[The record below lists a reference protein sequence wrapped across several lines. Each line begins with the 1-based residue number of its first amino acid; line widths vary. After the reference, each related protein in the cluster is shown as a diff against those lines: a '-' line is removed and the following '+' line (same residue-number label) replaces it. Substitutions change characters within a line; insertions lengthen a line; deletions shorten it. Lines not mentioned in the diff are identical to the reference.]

1 MTIHQI
7 ECFLEAARTLNFTEA
22 ANHLYI
28 SQQGLSRQIASLEK
42 ELELRL
48 FDRTTRDVRLTRS
61 GELLLWRW
69 KDIPKEI
76 YDSVDM
82 AREEG
87 ERAKRRINLSV
98 VGMSGIIEMAGN
110 ILADYMAF
118 DPEVEFEIN
127 EFTNIKDITN
137 GNPDL
142 MMTVSF
148 TPSYEQLKE
157 KCGLMVIKKLPLYYV
172 MSKKNPLAQKED
184 VVMEDFKGETMLCL
198 FKNFFAGAELRLFE
212 LIAKQEHVLQKARYY
227 ENVNSLEL
235 AIIANEGIH
244 IGFKEFYHNYGERL
258 VMHPMPNSRNQAY
271 ASVIIVWRK
280 ENEKRL
286 ESFIKFL
293 KIIIINNNMLLIIR
307 ILVLD
312 KKGGNCLKYKMVGK
326 KEGSRNLGKGCG
338 PKQLISL
345 VFFWCCIPSLDSAGA
360 MTDSHT
366 KKDMK
371 GKRRR

>member
-1 MTIHQI
+1 M
-7 ECFLEAARTLNFTEA
+7 
-22 ANHLYI
+22 
-28 SQQGLSRQIASLEK
+28 
-42 ELELRL
+42 
-48 FDRTTRDVRLTRS
+48 RLTRS

-198 FKNFFAGAELRLFE
+198 FKNFLPAPSCG
-212 LIAKQEHVLQKARYY
+212 
-227 ENVNSLEL
+227 
-235 AIIANEGIH
+235 
-244 IGFKEFYHNYGERL
+244 
-258 VMHPMPNSRNQAY
+258 
-271 ASVIIVWRK
+271 
-280 ENEKRL
+280 
-286 ESFIKFL
+286 
-293 KIIIINNNMLLIIR
+293 
-307 ILVLD
+307 
-312 KKGGNCLKYKMVGK
+312 CL
-326 KEGSRNLGKGCG
+326 N
-338 PKQLISL
+338 
-345 VFFWCCIPSLDSAGA
+345 
-360 MTDSHT
+360 
-366 KKDMK
+366 
-371 GKRRR
+371 

>member
-127 EFTNIKDITN
+127 EFTNIKD
-137 GNPDL
+137 
-142 MMTVSF
+142 M
-148 TPSYEQLKE
+148 
-157 KCGLMVIKKLPLYYV
+157 PLYYV

-293 KIIIINNNMLLIIR
+293 KNNYN
-307 ILVLD
+307 
-312 KKGGNCLKYKMVGK
+312 
-326 KEGSRNLGKGCG
+326 
-338 PKQLISL
+338 
-345 VFFWCCIPSLDSAGA
+345 
-360 MTDSHT
+360 
-366 KKDMK
+366 
-371 GKRRR
+371 

>member
-142 MMTVSF
+142 MMTVTF

-293 KIIIINNNMLLIIR
+293 KIIIINNHVLLIIR

-345 VFFWCCIPSLDSAGA
+345 VFFWCCIPSQDSADA

>member
-28 SQQGLSRQIASLEK
+28 SQQELSRQIASLEK

-212 LIAKQEHVLQKARYY
+212 LIAKQEHVLQKARY
-227 ENVNSLEL
+227 
-235 AIIANEGIH
+235 
-244 IGFKEFYHNYGERL
+244 
-258 VMHPMPNSRNQAY
+258 
-271 ASVIIVWRK
+271 
-280 ENEKRL
+280 
-286 ESFIKFL
+286 
-293 KIIIINNNMLLIIR
+293 
-307 ILVLD
+307 
-312 KKGGNCLKYKMVGK
+312 
-326 KEGSRNLGKGCG
+326 
-338 PKQLISL
+338 
-345 VFFWCCIPSLDSAGA
+345 
-360 MTDSHT
+360 
-366 KKDMK
+366 
-371 GKRRR
+371 

>member
-1 MTIHQI
+1 
-7 ECFLEAARTLNFTEA
+7 
-22 ANHLYI
+22 
-28 SQQGLSRQIASLEK
+28 
-42 ELELRL
+42 
-48 FDRTTRDVRLTRS
+48 
-61 GELLLWRW
+61 
-69 KDIPKEI
+69 
-76 YDSVDM
+76 
-82 AREEG
+82 
-87 ERAKRRINLSV
+87 
-98 VGMSGIIEMAGN
+98 
-110 ILADYMAF
+110 
-118 DPEVEFEIN
+118 
-127 EFTNIKDITN
+127 
-137 GNPDL
+137 
-142 MMTVSF
+142 MTVSF

-293 KIIIINNNMLLIIR
+293 KNNYN
-307 ILVLD
+307 
-312 KKGGNCLKYKMVGK
+312 
-326 KEGSRNLGKGCG
+326 
-338 PKQLISL
+338 
-345 VFFWCCIPSLDSAGA
+345 
-360 MTDSHT
+360 
-366 KKDMK
+366 
-371 GKRRR
+371 

>member
-157 KCGLMVIKKLPLYYV
+157 KCGLMVIKKPKRRQWR
-172 MSKKNPLAQKED
+172 MKRA
-184 VVMEDFKGETMLCL
+184 C
-198 FKNFFAGAELRLFE
+198 FE
-212 LIAKQEHVLQKARYY
+212 
-227 ENVNSLEL
+227 
-235 AIIANEGIH
+235 
-244 IGFKEFYHNYGERL
+244 
-258 VMHPMPNSRNQAY
+258 
-271 ASVIIVWRK
+271 
-280 ENEKRL
+280 
-286 ESFIKFL
+286 
-293 KIIIINNNMLLIIR
+293 
-307 ILVLD
+307 
-312 KKGGNCLKYKMVGK
+312 
-326 KEGSRNLGKGCG
+326 EGSQSADMKY
-338 PKQLISL
+338 PLIGLSRR
-345 VFFWCCIPSLDSAGA
+345 CIPSWVISALRA
-360 MTDSHT
+360 AL
-366 KKDMK
+366 
-371 GKRRR
+371 RRLRSETRLRA

>member
-1 MTIHQI
+1 MSSNKEIKYARSATHHHAFSLVTVGYPSAHTPIRHISMTLVSSCPRRSIQTLI
-7 ECFLEAARTLNFTEA
+7 QCSLTPAGSSLRLELQSYLLLLNSFLCFVECTEA

-293 KIIIINNNMLLIIR
+293 KNNYN
-307 ILVLD
+307 
-312 KKGGNCLKYKMVGK
+312 
-326 KEGSRNLGKGCG
+326 
-338 PKQLISL
+338 
-345 VFFWCCIPSLDSAGA
+345 
-360 MTDSHT
+360 
-366 KKDMK
+366 
-371 GKRRR
+371 

>member
-1 MTIHQI
+1 MCI
-7 ECFLEAARTLNFTEA
+7 RDR
-22 ANHLYI
+22 YI

-148 TPSYEQLKE
+148 TPSYEQLKD
-157 KCGLMVIKKLPLYYV
+157 CLLY
-172 MSKKNPLAQKED
+172 
-184 VVMEDFKGETMLCL
+184 T
-198 FKNFFAGAELRLFE
+198 
-212 LIAKQEHVLQKARYY
+212 
-227 ENVNSLEL
+227 
-235 AIIANEGIH
+235 
-244 IGFKEFYHNYGERL
+244 
-258 VMHPMPNSRNQAY
+258 SRC
-271 ASVIIVWRK
+271 V
-280 ENEKRL
+280 
-286 ESFIKFL
+286 
-293 KIIIINNNMLLIIR
+293 
-307 ILVLD
+307 
-312 KKGGNCLKYKMVGK
+312 
-326 KEGSRNLGKGCG
+326 
-338 PKQLISL
+338 
-345 VFFWCCIPSLDSAGA
+345 
-360 MTDSHT
+360 
-366 KKDMK
+366 
-371 GKRRR
+371 

>member
-172 MSKKNPLAQKED
+172 M
-184 VVMEDFKGETMLCL
+184 LCL

-293 KIIIINNNMLLIIR
+293 KNNYN
-307 ILVLD
+307 
-312 KKGGNCLKYKMVGK
+312 
-326 KEGSRNLGKGCG
+326 
-338 PKQLISL
+338 
-345 VFFWCCIPSLDSAGA
+345 
-360 MTDSHT
+360 
-366 KKDMK
+366 
-371 GKRRR
+371 

>member
-142 MMTVSF
+142 MMTVTF

-172 MSKKNPLAQKED
+172 MSKQNPLAQKED

-293 KIIIINNNMLLIIR
+293 KIIIINNNVLLIIR

-345 VFFWCCIPSLDSAGA
+345 VFFWCCIPSQDSAGA

>member
-48 FDRTTRDVRLTRS
+48 FDRDVRLTRS

-142 MMTVSF
+142 MMTVTF

-293 KIIIINNNMLLIIR
+293 KNNYN
-307 ILVLD
+307 
-312 KKGGNCLKYKMVGK
+312 
-326 KEGSRNLGKGCG
+326 
-338 PKQLISL
+338 
-345 VFFWCCIPSLDSAGA
+345 
-360 MTDSHT
+360 
-366 KKDMK
+366 
-371 GKRRR
+371 

>member
-293 KIIIINNNMLLIIR
+293 KIIIINNNVLLIIR

>member
-142 MMTVSF
+142 MMTVTF
-148 TPSYEQLKE
+148 TPSATILLK
-157 KCGLMVIKKLPLYYV
+157 
-172 MSKKNPLAQKED
+172 
-184 VVMEDFKGETMLCL
+184 
-198 FKNFFAGAELRLFE
+198 R
-212 LIAKQEHVLQKARYY
+212 
-227 ENVNSLEL
+227 
-235 AIIANEGIH
+235 
-244 IGFKEFYHNYGERL
+244 
-258 VMHPMPNSRNQAY
+258 
-271 ASVIIVWRK
+271 
-280 ENEKRL
+280 
-286 ESFIKFL
+286 
-293 KIIIINNNMLLIIR
+293 
-307 ILVLD
+307 
-312 KKGGNCLKYKMVGK
+312 
-326 KEGSRNLGKGCG
+326 
-338 PKQLISL
+338 
-345 VFFWCCIPSLDSAGA
+345 
-360 MTDSHT
+360 
-366 KKDMK
+366 
-371 GKRRR
+371 

>member
-48 FDRTTRDVRLTRS
+48 FDRTTRDVRLTCS

-293 KIIIINNNMLLIIR
+293 KIIIINNNVLLIIR